1 MGLGVADVVLL
12 VFYYFLS
19 VFYEGRWT
27 TTEDMTI
34 VLETLAGFSP
44 GAESIAFC
52 KVGGGIYTKAADVG
66 ADLVGKIEAGILR
79 MILVIQQ
86 YCR

>member
-1 MGLGVADVVLL
+1 VVLL

-34 VLETLAGFSP
+34 VLENLAGFSP

-52 KVGGGIYTKAADVG
+52 KEWWNLYKSGRCR
-66 ADLVGKIEAGILR
+66 ADLVGK
-79 MILVIQQ
+79 
-86 YCR
+86 